1 MGGWTRHRRAVTAP
15 LEQPLRCDP
24 AVPSPVPS
32 AVPSPVPT
40 AGAAV
45 AGTGGTSQP
54 LCCLRLC
61 GLRVTGDPRGGSHRV
76 RAHHQ
81 PVPSPSPRCLLPQK
95 RPGCREHLR
104 ARAPQGRLHP
114 QNRADTPQPPLCRLR
129 LSRDAPGFPGARPP
143 RRAGPRISGASSPCA
158 PAAGGRCAHPSP
170 GNGLLLVTPPGPS
183 RGLCQDQ

>member
-1 MGGWTRHRRAVTAP
+1 MSGGWTRHRRAVTAP

-24 AVPSPVPS
+24 AMPSPVPS

-61 GLRVTGDPRGGSHRV
+61 GLRVTGNPRGGSHRV
-76 RAHHQ
+76 RAHHR

-104 ARAPQGRLHP
+104 ARAPRGRLHP
-114 QNRADTPQPPLCRLR
+114 QNRADTPPAAPLPSATQPGCAGLPGGPAATQSWAPHLGSFQPMCSRCGRPLRAP
-129 LSRDAPGFPGARPP
+129 LSRKRTPP
-143 RRAGPRISGASSPCA
+143 RDTAWA
-158 PAAGGRCAHPSP
+158 
-170 GNGLLLVTPPGPS
+170 
-183 RGLCQDQ
+183 